1 MPYMRRLSRGP
12 VRTMFTL
19 KSVETLKTRSR
30 IELKAAL
37 CLTTAF
43 SIRSPSDLILWASV
57 MHSPSRF
64 LYREE
69 CIAIRGG

>member
-1 MPYMRRLSRGP
+1 
-12 VRTMFTL
+12 
-19 KSVETLKTRSR
+19 
-30 IELKAAL
+30 
-37 CLTTAF
+37 
-43 SIRSPSDLILWASV
+43 LILWASV